1 MISLFFALV
10 LMAPT
15 KKILILGDSISDGYG
30 VEAQASYPELV
41 ERKLRNEKINAD
53 VLNGSISGS
62 LSSSAVGR
70 LKWQLRAKPDILI
83 LQLGGNDALK
93 GTPPSVIK
101 ENLRLAIS
109 LAKENNV
116 KVLLAGMR
124 IFDNYGE
131 KYSREFEQLFQ
142 DLAREERVPLIP
154 FILENVGGKKQMNLA
169 DGIHP
174 NERGHE
180 VIAETVLKYLRPLL

>member
-1 MISLFFALV
+1 MISLFLALI

-41 ERKLRNEKINAD
+41 EKRLRNEKIHVE

-70 LKWQLRAKPDILI
+70 LKWQLRAKPDIVI

-93 GTPPSVIK
+93 GTPPKVIK
-101 ENLRLAIS
+101 ENLRLAIA
-109 LAKENNV
+109 LAKENKV
-116 KVLLAGMR
+116 TVLLAGMK

-131 KYSREFEQLFQ
+131 RYSKDFEQLFQ
-142 DLAREERVPLIP
+142 DLAREEKVPLIP
-154 FILENVGGKKQMNLA
+154 FILENVGGQKQMNLA

-180 VIAETVLKYLRPLL
+180 VIAETVIKHLRPLL